1 MTAHF
6 VKDYRALVGGLLER
20 GTEENAMSVGVGGNW
35 EGMAATLGV
44 CVRQMGLPR
53 DGAVVDVGCGSGRL
67 AKGLQGWFEGNY
79 FGQDVVPEFVD
90 YAKRQVSGFVGAC
103 VVVEGLEIER
113 ASGRSDMVCFFSV
126 LTHLK
131 PEEGYAYL
139 REARRVLKPGGVCL
153 VSVLEYAAHWDIFES
168 MVAHVASGLD
178 QVHLNTFLGKE
189 GIQMF
194 AGKLGFEIARYYPP
208 DEQFLEM
215 PDGMVGLGQG
225 LCVLAKPR

>member
-1 MTAHF
+1 MT
-6 VKDYRALVGGLLER
+6 VLL
-20 GTEENAMSVGVGGNW
+20 
-35 EGMAATLGV
+35 AA
-44 CVRQMGLPR
+44 CVRQMGLPA
-53 DGAVVDVGCGSGRL
+53 DGGVVDVGCGSGRL
-67 AKGLQGWFEGNY
+67 AAGLQRGGWFHGSY
-79 FGQDVVPEFVD
+79 FGQDVVPEFIAYARQFGGEYEVVD
-90 YAKRQVSGFVGAC
+90 
-103 VVVEGLEIER
+103 GLEIER
-113 ASGRSDMVCFFSV
+113 PDGWADMVCFFSV

-194 AGKLGFEIARYYPP
+194 AGKLGFEIRRYYAP
-208 DEQFLEM
+208 DEKFIEQDYQL
-215 PDGMVGLGQG
+215 VGLGQG
-225 LCVLAKPR
+225 LCVLVKPR